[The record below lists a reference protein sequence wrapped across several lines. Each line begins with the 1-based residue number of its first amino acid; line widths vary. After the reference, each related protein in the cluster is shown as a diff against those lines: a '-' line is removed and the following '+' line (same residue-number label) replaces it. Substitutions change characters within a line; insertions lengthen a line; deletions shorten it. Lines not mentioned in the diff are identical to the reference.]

1 MKNFLIANRAG
12 GEGAQLIQVPDEQ
25 PVVTSYNADP
35 LSKAVKSE
43 IDALVSTPLGLTG
56 GGPGRMGEATI
67 TPGSYSAGA
76 KSQPISIFGHEL
88 KRIAPPIVL
97 QNAFE
102 HALANT
108 LSGLFSD
115 GPVLGNDVYRTKAAV
130 EAALADPLA
139 SDNAGALKGTTVYR
153 PGLGNT
159 KVGPGV
165 IGRLAQYSDE
175 VIIAYANPGT
185 KPEDFTVRKASELP
199 APPPGLEHLPPELLA
214 KVSITGSPEPIMI
227 SYLQASD
234 VLLEQLATI
243 GKKGI
248 NIVAH
253 SQGGDDAVKGR
264 ARLEQAGMP
273 DVVRKLY
280 TLATPFEG
288 SLVSS
293 DPFAAAMHLPHLQAT
308 EAAAALNPGD
318 MTEQMVSVLAR
329 TMVDVSFV
337 AQIDH
342 HRQGYG
348 ETRGVFKATHALLAG
363 GSHVAGDT
371 YPDLRHLKALGL
383 SREEAEAR
391 GDGMVQTA
399 SQLHGKRIAE
409 LPGIS
414 LDHASVA
421 EVPQVID
428 AIVLA
433 AQ

>member
-1 MKNFLIANRAG
+1 MKLLTFNNTDPGQAS
-12 GEGAQLIQVPDEQ
+12 QLGQSQE
-25 PVVTSYNADP
+25 VVTTYNADTIP
-35 LSKAVKSE
+35 KVIQSE
-43 IDALVSTPLGLTG
+43 IDAMITQPLGLTG
-56 GGPGRMGEATI
+56 GGPGKMTEASVAL
-67 TPGSYSAGA
+67 GSYSVGA
-76 KSQPISIFGHEL
+76 KSQPITIFGQEL

-97 QNAFE
+97 QNSFE

-115 GPVLGNDVYRTKAAV
+115 GPVLGNDVYRTKASV
-130 EAALADPLA
+130 DAALAEPLTPDP
-139 SDNAGALKGTTVYR
+139 SGALKGTTVYR

-185 KPEDFTVRKASELP
+185 KPEDFKVRKASELP
-199 APPPGLEHLPPELLA
+199 VPPPGLEHLPPELLA
-214 KVSITGSPEPIMI
+214 KVSIIGSPEPIMV

-234 VLLEQLATI
+234 GLLEQLATI

-253 SQGGDDAVKGR
+253 SQGGDDSVKAR
-264 ARLEQAGMP
+264 ARLEQAGLP

-308 EAAAALNPGD
+308 EAAAALNSGA
-318 MTEQMVSVLAR
+318 MTEQMVAVLAR
-329 TMVDVSFV
+329 NMVDVSFV

-342 HRQGYG
+342 HREGYA
-348 ETRGVFKATHALLAG
+348 ETRGLFKGTHALLAG
-363 GSHVAGDT
+363 GSHIAADT

-383 SREEAEAR
+383 TREEAEAR

-409 LPGIS
+409 LPGVS

-421 EVPQVID
+421 EVSKVID
-428 AIVLA
+428 AIVAA